1 MTVRIVT
8 DSASDVTQQQAAEW
22 GIDVLPLTTV
32 FAEGAYRDGVD
43 ITHEQF
49 FEKLIESDELPTTS
63 QATPGQYAEAFNRA
77 LANGDQVVCITLSS
91 ALSGCHASAVVAREQ
106 LLEPLPGSD
115 AANGEGGESEGAPAG
130 DPAAGAPDAGNPAA
144 NVFIVDSLN
153 ACLGQAI
160 LVEYAVRLRDAGET
174 AANIAAELEQA
185 RGKIRLVA
193 LLDTLEY
200 LRKGGRIS
208 AAAAF
213 AGQLLSI
220 KPVIAID
227 ENGAIVVLGKARGS
241 KNGNNLLNKLVMGSR
256 GINFSM
262 PYTLAYSG
270 LSDVYLRK
278 YIRDSAHLYP
288 GIAEEDLPVISI
300 GSTIGTH
307 VGPGAI
313 ALAYFEN

>member
-8 DSASDVTQQQAAEW
+8 DSASDITQQQAAEW

-32 FAEGAYRDGVD
+32 FADGAYRDGVD
-43 ITHEQF
+43 ISHEQF

-63 QATPGQYAEAFNRA
+63 QTTPGQYAEAFNRA

-91 ALSGCHASAVVAREQ
+91 ALSGCHASAVTARDQ

-115 AANGEGGESEGAPAG
+115 AANGEGREGGEGGEG
-130 DPAAGAPDAGNPAA
+130 GNPAA

-241 KNGNNLLNKLVMGSR
+241 KNGNNLLNKLVQGSR

-278 YIRDSAHLYP
+278 YIRDSVHLYP